1 MCVQVTPTIPSHME
15 QVEHVQA
22 QQGQQAQA
30 QASLPPP
37 PPPPLH
43 SEEVEE
49 EDEEDEG
56 DVMTTPNSGSRRT
69 HGMRTP
75 DSYESWAHGHG
86 VAEFLSEEG
95 LL

>member
-15 QVEHVQA
+15 QVEA
-22 QQGQQAQA
+22 QQGQQA